1 MCERRSVR
9 LCCYESPHGEAID
22 SLMRLF
28 HTVSEQTFSETQ
40 FPANGVLG
48 NLSLSCVAL
57 YVLRGQWLHRTFPQG
72 ACCLYLMSCR
82 EGYPSRKLSLP
93 STPPSGGGHV
103 RGRPNR
109 TRSQSFS
116 NRVRRDY
123 HSSSGAIPPGAIS
136 YA

>member
-1 MCERRSVR
+1 M
-9 LCCYESPHGEAID
+9 PEARFRD
-22 SLMRLF
+22 HLVEAR
-28 HTVSEQTFSETQ
+28 
-40 FPANGVLG
+40 FPLNGFLG
-48 NLSLSCVAL
+48 NLSLSCVAIDRA
-57 YVLRGQWLHRTFPQG
+57 VRTALHRTFPQG
-72 ACCLYLMSCR
+72 ACCLYLMSWR

-123 HSSSGAIPPGAIS
+123 HSSSGAVPPGAIS